1 MIPSSPENPSIRNPS
16 ALQDQPLGLTVHELP
31 VPDQS
36 GQRVKSGRW
45 KMIAVLLVCAAP
57 VLASYFTYYFVRPEG
72 RRNFGD
78 LITPQRPL
86 PDIRTQSLDGKSG
99 SLLELKNQWLLVS
112 VAGGACDNSCQ
123 QRLYFQRQLREAL
136 GKEKDRLD
144 RVWFINDDAP
154 IDTRLVPGL
163 AGSTTLRVRATEL
176 SQWLA
181 PADSR
186 MLDRH
191 IYLVDPL
198 GNLMMRFPADMDAEG
213 ATKAKRD
220 LDRLMR
226 ASASWDKE
234 GRYSRPSVF

>member
-1 MIPSSPENPSIRNPS
+1 MIPSQPENSSIHSSS
-16 ALQDQPLGLTVHELP
+16 ALPDRPLGLTVHEMP
-31 VPDQS
+31 VLAQA
-36 GQRVKSGRW
+36 GQQTRAGRW
-45 KMIAVLLVCAAP
+45 KLIAVLLVCASP
-57 VLASYFTYYFVRPEG
+57 VIASYFTYYFVRPDG

-99 SLLELKNQWLLVS
+99 NLLELRNQWLLMS

-144 RVWFINDDAP
+144 RVWLINDGAPVDA
-154 IDTRLVPGL
+154 RLLPAL
-163 AGSTTLRVRATEL
+163 AGSSMLRVPAAEL

-181 PADSR
+181 PAETQL
-186 MLDRH
+186 LDRH

-213 ATKAKRD
+213 ATRAKRD

-226 ASASWDKE
+226 ASSSWDKE
-234 GRYSRPSVF
+234 GR